1 MARSEDEARRPQS
14 ARAVRLRFKIGAYS
28 PTTMPMARLARYLDN
43 LATVLGE
50 TRSVHLVSVDEG
62 STVPVL
68 SVDAEAYGKVR
79 QRADEVRRQEAPPA
93 VLKASRAI
101 EADLAADNARYAD
114 VVDHHGARILRFAGA
129 SRRDDPEY
137 GPFSQP
143 GTLDGVPIV
152 VGGEND
158 PVPVH
163 LQSPDRVH
171 NCLAARAL
179 AKRIG
184 VHLFT
189 TPLRVS
195 GVGRWFRDRDGAWT
209 MKSFRIQ
216 DFEELPAD
224 SLADATRRLRSIE
237 AGWKQRPDPLGDLV
251 ALRKQEG

>member
-1 MARSEDEARRPQS
+1 MARSEDEARPRN
-14 ARAVRLRFKIGAYS
+14 AGAVQLRFEIGAYS

-68 SVDAEAYGKVR
+68 AVDPEAYGKVR
-79 QRADEVRRQEAPPA
+79 QRTEEVRNREAPPA

-114 VVDHHGARILRFAGA
+114 VVDHHGTRILRFAGA

-163 LQSPDRVH
+163 LESPDRVH

-179 AKRIG
+179 AKQICI
-184 VHLFT
+184 HLFT

-195 GVGRWFRDRDGAWT
+195 GLGRWFRDRDGAWT

-216 DFEELPAD
+216 DFEELPTD
-224 SLADATRRLRSIE
+224 SLADATRRLRSID

-251 ALRKQEG
+251 ALRKLEG